1 MTHRDTLTVTLRQK
15 VTADLDSATATLDS
29 FAHASFRGAKYYVSV
44 NNTTTNEV
52 MNAEIIVVH
61 NGSDAFIQTYNQFST
76 NSANTSLATF
86 TADISG
92 SDVRLRG
99 ANGTAGTCRVTLY
112 RVLLSDSESGSSGTY
127 ESVIA
132 AQTVSNTSSTTI
144 DTDTF
149 RGTASPDM
157 SSEKVINSWDKN

>member
-1 MTHRDTLTVTLRQK
+1 M
-15 VTADLDSATATLDS
+15 
-29 FAHASFRGAKYYVSV
+29 
-44 NNTTTNEV
+44 
-52 MNAEIIVVH
+52 
-61 NGSDAFIQTYNQFST
+61 
-76 NSANTSLATF
+76 
-86 TADISG
+86 
-92 SDVRLRG
+92 RLRG

-157 SSEKVINSWDKN
+157 SSEKVINSWAKTSFDSVFYHMAQKDMTNNEFVMNKLSVNHGISADGSTEAAGVADSHVLKSGAMNDISANRAIKLRDAFSSNESLV